1 MTNTCTPRILSAA
14 IVMCLLAAAVPA
26 IAQTAPASPTAG
38 VVQVKRPNLVVSD
51 MDRALRV
58 YRDILGFKVFALDPS
73 GPESYSYPVFKF
85 PKDAKLRM
93 ATLNTPNGVRVL
105 ALTELKGAPLPPKP
119 VPHRSAVVIEVKGI
133 EQVMARVAAEGLPT
147 VPPKPSKTPEGL
159 TFIEQAF
166 EDHDGHLIVLYE
178 IRQ

>member
-1 MTNTCTPRILSAA
+1 MTHSRSRTTILPSL
-14 IVMCLLAAAVPA
+14 LLAVSVAAPVF
-26 IAQTAPASPTAG
+26 AQSAPAPQTAG

-93 ATLNTPNGVRVL
+93 ATLNTATGVRVL
-105 ALTELKGAPLPPKP
+105 AITELKGAPLPPKP

-133 EQVMARVAAEGLPT
+133 EQVMARIAAEGLPI
-147 VPPKPSKTPEGL
+147 VPPKTSKTPEGL
-159 TFIEQAF
+159 TFIEQSF

>member
-1 MTNTCTPRILSAA
+1 MAQA
-14 IVMCLLAAAVPA
+14 
-26 IAQTAPASPTAG
+26 AQTAPAGQSPATTG

-51 MDRALRV
+51 IDRALRV

-73 GPESYSYPVFKF
+73 GLESYSYPVFKF

-105 ALTELKGAPLPPKP
+105 ALTELKGVPLPPKP

-133 EQVMARVAAEGLPT
+133 EQVMARVAAEGLPI

>member
-1 MTNTCTPRILSAA
+1 MTHSRSRTTILPSL
-14 IVMCLLAAAVPA
+14 LLAVSVATPVF
-26 IAQTAPASPTAG
+26 AQSAPAPQTAG

-93 ATLNTPNGVRVL
+93 ATLNTATGVRVL
-105 ALTELKGAPLPPKP
+105 AITELKGAPLPPKP

-133 EQVMARVAAEGLPT
+133 EQVMARIAAEGLPI
-147 VPPKPSKTPEGL
+147 VPPKTSKTPEGL
-159 TFIEQAF
+159 TFIEQSF
-166 EDHDGHLIVLYE
+166 EDHDGHLVVLYE